1 MEQLYHIIDAFF
13 APGILI
19 GLAVCLFFLYIPPK
33 AALRNYRIA
42 RYVMG
47 AAYLF
52 YAACIYIEY
61 HVFDAGHDSAL
72 IKPIIMFIACFQA
85 FLFTYTMITLIRV
98 NYLTLRQAL
107 IELAIIIIL
116 STVLITIYLRYGTTM
131 ANWAT
136 WIYIA
141 FYIALLTRYVLLFN
155 KEYNRYESQMDNYFS
170 DDDTRRLY
178 WVKRSFYISLAIGVM
193 ALFYALFPTMLVGI
207 FFMAIVVVFYAAF
220 GVRFINYV
228 LHFQSIEAAMSPE
241 QPAADVEDPE
251 ADNEMMQRIDQLMNG
266 EKLYRKSDLSV
277 SDVAKLLGERPR
289 AVSMV
294 INTCR
299 GTNFKTYI
307 NEFRIEESKR
317 LIDEDK
323 VGNRTIDAIAS
334 EAGFTNRSS
343 FYRVFKRSQGI
354 SPTDYRLGVER
365 SGNA

>member
-1 MEQLYHIIDAFF
+1 MEQLYRIIDAFF

-42 RYVMG
+42 RFVMG

-61 HVFDAGHDSAL
+61 HVFDTSDNSAL
-72 IKPIIMFIACFQA
+72 MKPIIMFIACFQA
-85 FLFTYTMITLIRV
+85 FLFTYTMITLIRA

-107 IELAIIIIL
+107 IELAIIILL
-116 STVLITIYLRYGTTM
+116 SIVLITVYLHYGGT
-131 ANWAT
+131 AASWAT

-141 FYIALLTRYVLLFN
+141 FYIALLTRYVLLFS
-155 KEYNRYESQMDNYFS
+155 KEYNRYENQMDNYFS

-178 WVKRSFYISLAIGVM
+178 WVKRSFYISLAIGVL
-193 ALFYALFPTMLVGI
+193 ALFYALFPTMPVGI
-207 FFMAIVVVFYAAF
+207 FFMTIVVVFYAAF

-228 LHFQSIEAAMSPE
+228 LHFQSIEAAMAPE
-241 QPAADVEDPE
+241 QNAVDEENLE
-251 ADNEMMQRIDQLMNG
+251 ADNELMQRIDLLMES

-277 SDVAKLLGERPR
+277 SDIAQHLGERPR
-289 AVSMV
+289 GVSAT
-294 INTCR
+294 INACR

-307 NEFRIEESKR
+307 NEFRVEEAKR
-317 LIDEDK
+317 LINEDK
-323 VGNRTIDAIAS
+323 NNNRTIDAIAS

-354 SPTDYRLGVER
+354 SPTDYRL
-365 SGNA
+365 SQ